1 MTSGQTRAVEACPV
15 CGQKSVAELY
25 PATFDGGW
33 EDAVPFFLTDRTH
46 AVHGRIVRCNVCTF
60 VFTTPQFETA
70 AYSRIYE
77 RITQTSRHARQEA
90 ALLRFRRLKDRVE
103 SYVPQ
108 GRFLELGCADGT
120 FLNEMAGFEGIG
132 FEVRPAIMR
141 REGPIMS
148 GDFLE
153 WCAGHTKETADPFDF
168 VAAWDV
174 LEHLPAIHEYMAAVH
189 AIVKPGGLFFATLP
203 DISSAAA
210 RFCGEKWN
218 CFLLEHLWY
227 FSPIT
232 FRRYVRRFGF
242 ELVHAEPFN
251 FPVDLGTIM
260 LRLAQTY
267 GTPIGRLA
275 SWLERIVIALP
286 IGLMFAVCRKGAEID
301 HGSMPL

>member
-1 MTSGQTRAVEACPV
+1 MTIGQMRTLEACPV
-15 CGQKSVAELY
+15 CGERSFAEIY

-33 EDAVPFFLTDRTH
+33 EDAAPFFLTDRTR

-77 RITQTSRHARQEA
+77 RITQTPVHARQQA
-90 ALLRFRRLKDRVE
+90 ALVRFRRLKDRVRVLC
-103 SYVPQ
+103 SS
-108 GRFLELGCADGT
+108 GRFLELGFVDGA
-120 FLNEMAGFEGIG
+120 FVNEMVGFEGIG
-132 FEVRPAIMR
+132 FEIHPTVLR
-141 REGPIMS
+141 RERRILS

-153 WCAGHTKETADPFDF
+153 WCARCTKETADPFDF

-174 LEHLPAIHEYMAAVH
+174 LEHLPAIDEYMAAVNG
-189 AIVKPGGLFFATLP
+189 IVKPGGLFFATLP
-203 DISSAAA
+203 NIHSAAA
-210 RFCGEKWN
+210 RFSGEKWN

-242 ELVHAEPFN
+242 DLVHAESFH
-251 FPVDLGTIM
+251 FPIDLGTLM

-275 SWLERIVIALP
+275 GWLERIVIGLP
-286 IGLMFAVCRKGAEID
+286 IGLMFAVCRKSAEID
-301 HGSMPL
+301 RRSMP